1 VGIGILFCFID
12 ANAWGFNSIFLVSF
26 LLMGGDKNFVLFID
40 ANAWGFNF
48 HFFGALFV
56 DVLRFEI

>member
-1 VGIGILFCFID
+1 
-12 ANAWGFNSIFLVSF
+12 
-26 LLMGGDKNFVLFID
+26 MGGDKNFVLFID